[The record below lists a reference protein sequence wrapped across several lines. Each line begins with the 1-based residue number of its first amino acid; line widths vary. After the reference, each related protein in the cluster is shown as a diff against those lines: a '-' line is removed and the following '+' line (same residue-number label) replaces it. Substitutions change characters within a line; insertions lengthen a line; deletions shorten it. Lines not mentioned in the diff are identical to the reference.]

1 MSKFQVTTTTEISD
15 ERISN
20 LLCSALEG
28 GINYW
33 GHISE
38 YINPNNVECKYKHLE
53 LPLIEG
59 CGIMIQDSEDDEEA
73 PVLLNRE
80 AMQKGLKILGEKYA
94 WHLKAFLEE
103 NDDADTGDAFVQ
115 CSLFGDIVFG

>member
-1 MSKFQVTTTTEISD
+1 MNKFQVTTTTEISD

-28 GINYW
+28 GSNYW
-33 GHISE
+33 YNLVE
-38 YINPNNVECKYKHLE
+38 YINPNNVECQHKHLE

-59 CGIMIQDSEDDEEA
+59 CGIMIGDIEDDEEA
-73 PVLLNRE
+73 PILLNRE
-80 AMQKGLKILGEKYA
+80 AMQKGLKIMGEKYA

-103 NDDADTGDAFVQ
+103 NDDAETGDVFLQ
-115 CSLFGDIVFG
+115 CSLFGSIVFG